1 MNFRMEGVIVPIVTP
16 FDAAGELNVVAVK
29 QLVDYLIERGVHG
42 LFPAGTTGEG
52 ALLTLD
58 ERQRLGEAVV
68 NAAAGRVPV
77 IIHAG
82 ATTTRATQALVHHAQ
97 AIGAQAVAVI
107 PPFFYRHRDEALLT
121 HYVTVAKSAPDFPI
135 YLYNFPAVSNNAFT
149 FDLVMAIRAQAPNV
163 IGMKDSS
170 GSLDLLTRLR
180 AATNGQF
187 NTANGGDGHILM
199 AQTMGFD
206 ACVSG
211 HANVAPELF
220 VALYKTAHAGAIAEA
235 RALQQTV
242 NQMRQLL
249 GDGGDLSLFKAMVTR
264 RGIPVGEVRA
274 PLVPALATT
283 VAERW
288 EALKALA
295 VGID

>member
-1 MNFRMEGVIVPIVTP
+1 MNFKVEGVIVPLVTP
-16 FDAAGELNVVAVK
+16 FDDAGELDVAAVK
-29 QLVDYLIERGVHG
+29 SLVNYLIERGVHG

-52 ALLTLD
+52 SLLTMH
-58 ERQRLGEAVV
+58 ERQCLGEAVV

-82 ATTTRATQALVHHAQ
+82 ATTTRATQELVHHAQ
-97 AIGAQAVAVI
+97 AIGAQAAAII

-121 HYVTVAKSAPDFPI
+121 HYVTVAKSAPDFPL
-135 YLYNFPAVSNNAFT
+135 YLYNFPAVSNNTLT

-170 GSLDLLTRLR
+170 GSLELLTQLR
-180 AATNGQF
+180 AVTNGEF
-187 NTANGGDGHILM
+187 NTANGGDGQILM
-199 AQTMGFD
+199 AQVMGFD

-220 VALYKTAHAGAIAEA
+220 VTLYKTAHAGAIAEA
-235 RALQQTV
+235 RELQQKV
-242 NQMRQLL
+242 NQVRQLL

-274 PLVPALATT
+274 PLLPAAAAT

-288 EALKALA
+288 EALQALNIG
-295 VGID
+295 V

>member
-16 FDAAGELNVVAVK
+16 FDAAGELDLAATK
-29 QLVDYLIERGVHG
+29 HLVDYLIERGVHG

-52 ALLTLD
+52 ALLTMD
-58 ERQRLGEAVV
+58 ERKRLAEAVV

-82 ATTTRATQALVHHAQ
+82 AITTRATQDLVHHAQ
-97 AIGAQAVAVI
+97 AIGAQAAAII
-107 PPFFYRHRDEALLT
+107 PPFVYRHRDEALLA
-121 HYVTVAKSAPDFPI
+121 HYVTVAHSAPDFPL
-135 YLYNFPAVSNNAFT
+135 YLYNFPAVSNNTLT
-149 FDLVMAIRAQAPNV
+149 FELVMAIVAQAPNV

-170 GSLDLLTRLR
+170 GSLDLLTQLR

-220 VALYKTAHAGAIAEA
+220 VALYKTAHAGVIGEA
-235 RALQQTV
+235 RQLQQKV
-242 NQMRQLL
+242 NRMRQLL

-264 RGIPVGEVRA
+264 RGVSVGDVRA
-274 PLVPALATT
+274 PLVPATAATIDD
-283 VAERW
+283 RW
-288 EALKALA
+288 DALKALDI
-295 VGID
+295 GIH